1 MGKKT
6 KGIAGVMFL
15 IIIIAAIILLST
27 SLVITKENEYSIIKR
42 FDKIESVVEGSGL
55 SFKTPFL
62 DNVDKLP
69 KSIQFYDMSAS
80 DVITVDKK
88 TMVADSYVLWRIS
101 NPTRFAQTLN
111 SSLTLA
117 ESRINTTV
125 YNAMKNVISSSTQ
138 NEVISGRDGKLNA
151 AFMENIGDTMEQYG
165 IHLITVENKH
175 LDLPSDNKDAVY
187 NRMISERTQM
197 AASYTAEGESEA
209 QMIRNTTDKEIEISI
224 SNAQT
229 EAARTIAEG
238 EAEYMRVLSN
248 AYSDASRSEFY
259 TFIRALDAARVS
271 LSGSGNTLILSEDS
285 PISQIF
291 YKLNQE

>member
-6 KGIAGVMFL
+6 KGIAGILFL
-15 IIIIAAIILLST
+15 IIFVAAIIVLST
-27 SLVITKENEYSIIKR
+27 SLVITRENEYSIIKR
-42 FDKIESVVEGSGL
+42 FDKIERIIDSAGL
-55 SFKTPFL
+55 SFKTPFVET
-62 DNVDKLP
+62 VDKLP
-69 KSIQFYDMSAS
+69 EAIQFYDMPPS

-125 YNAMKNVISSSTQ
+125 YNAMKNVISSNTQ

-151 AFMENIGDTMEQYG
+151 AFMEDIGDTMEQYG
-165 IHLITVENKH
+165 IDLITVENKH
-175 LDLPSDNKDAVY
+175 LDLPSDNKNAVFE
-187 NRMISERTQM
+187 RMISERAQM
-197 AASYTAEGESEA
+197 AATYTAEGESEA

-229 EAARTIAEG
+229 DAAKTIAEG
-238 EAEYMRVLSN
+238 EAEYMRILSN

-259 TFIRALDAARVS
+259 TFIRALDAARAS
-271 LSGSGNTLILSEDS
+271 LSGSNNTLILSEDS
-285 PISQIF
+285 PIAQIF
-291 YKLNQE
+291 YNLNQ

>member
-88 TMVADSYVLWRIS
+88 TMVADSYVLWKIS